1 MANQISIVVPVFNE
15 AQTLKPL
22 YHQISDVMAK
32 MGTPYEV
39 IFVDDGST
47 DASFEI
53 MEEIYLLQQKISLDS
68 SPLPLDNRIA
78 NSILEVSNPTFED
91 GSIGG
96 QQHFTPQVTVIQFRC
111 NVGKAAAL
119 AAGFSIATGE
129 IIITMDADLQDDPNE
144 IPKLVAKLHEGYD
157 VVSGWKINRKDR
169 WSKVLLS
176 KIFNWTVCLSGNIK
190 LHDVNCGLKAY
201 RREVVQDIQLYGD
214 LHRYIPVLA
223 HQRGYRITEVQV
235 LHHPRR
241 CGKSKYGFE
250 RILRGFFDMLTVFF
264 LTRYLKRP
272 LHFFGTLGLGSLLA
286 GIGINTYLAF
296 VWFIRGGI
304 GFRPL
309 LMLGL
314 LLMILGAQFFSVG
327 LLGEMFTNR
336 FEAFKQNYPIKTILR

>member
-1 MANQISIVVPVFNE
+1 MCIRDSLLYRKATPTPE
-15 AQTLKPL
+15 ASKEEF
-22 YHQISDVMAK
+22 
-32 MGTPYEV
+32 EV
-39 IFVDDGST
+39 
-47 DASFEI
+47 
-53 MEEIYLLQQKISLDS
+53 
-68 SPLPLDNRIA
+68 
-78 NSILEVSNPTFED
+78 
-91 GSIGG
+91 GSIGLK
-96 QQHFTPQVTVIQFRC
+96 QHFTPQVSVIQFRH

-119 AAGFSIATGE
+119 AAGFAHATGE
-129 IIITMDADLQDDPNE
+129 IIITMDADLQDDPCE
-144 IPKLVAKLHEGYD
+144 IPNIVAKLHEGYD
-157 VVSGWKINRKDR
+157 VVSGWKINRKDPL
-169 WSKVLLS
+169 SKVLLS

-214 LHRYIPVLA
+214 LHRYIPILA
-223 HQRGYRITEVQV
+223 QQKGYRITEVQV

-241 CGKSKYGFE
+241 FGKSKYGLE

-272 LHFFGTLGLGSLLA
+272 LHFFGAIGLGCFFA

-309 LMLGL
+309 LMLGI
-314 LLMILGAQFFSVG
+314 LLMILGANFFSVG

-336 FEAFKQNYPIKTILR
+336 FEAFKQNYPIKTILRQNEIWEDEKTD